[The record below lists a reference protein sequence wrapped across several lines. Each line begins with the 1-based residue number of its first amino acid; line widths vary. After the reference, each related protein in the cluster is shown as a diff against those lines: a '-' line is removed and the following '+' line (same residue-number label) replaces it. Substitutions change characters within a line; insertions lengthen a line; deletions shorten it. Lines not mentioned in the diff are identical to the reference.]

1 MVQNQG
7 LIFKKFPNGM
17 PVAGQDLTVESREFD
32 LESPPPAGGFVT
44 KNLYASYDPYM
55 RSRMSSPE
63 KSFYRGPFELDKPIM
78 SFVIAKVLKSDSPA
92 YPEGQL
98 VVGLLPIEEYSIVP
112 RELFES
118 NFGQIQIIQNP
129 KNVDL
134 VNFIGA
140 LGMPGLTAYSSL
152 YEIGKPKKGETILV
166 SAASGAVGQLVGQF
180 AKREGL
186 RVIGSVGSNEK
197 LDFILKELKFDGG
210 FNYKTEKPADA
221 LKRLAPEGIDIYFE
235 NVGGEQLDAALN
247 VMNRFGRIVA
257 CGMISDYNKQDHE
270 RYGVKNLVLTVAK
283 SLTLRGFIVG
293 DPDLGPK
300 YFEERNKNVAEW
312 ISDGSLI
319 TKTSITDGIKYA
331 DQGFVGMLQG
341 KNFGKAAL
349 KIADA

>member
-1 MVQNQG
+1 
-7 LIFKKFPNGM
+7 M

-32 LESPPPAGGFVT
+32 LESPPPVGGFVT

-55 RSRMSSPE
+55 RSRMSPPG
-63 KSFYRGPFELDKPIM
+63 KSFYRGSFELDKPIS

-92 YPEGQL
+92 YLEGQL
-98 VVGLLPIEEYSIVP
+98 VVGLLPIEEYSIVSK
-112 RELFES
+112 ENLDS
-118 NFGQIQIIQNP
+118 NFDQTQIQPIQNP

-152 YEIGKPKKGETILV
+152 YEIGKPKKGETIFV

-186 RVIGSVGSNEK
+186 RVIGSVGSDEK

-210 FNYKTEKPADA
+210 FNYKREKSADA
-221 LKRLAPEGIDIYFE
+221 LKRLAPGGIDIYYE
-235 NVGGEQLDAALN
+235 NVGGEQLEAALD
-247 VMNRFGRIVA
+247 VINRFGRIIA
-257 CGMISDYNKQDHE
+257 CGMISEYNKLDHE
-270 RYGVKNLVLTVAK
+270 RYAIKNLILTIPK
-283 SLTLRGFIVG
+283 SLTLRGFLVS
-293 DPDLGPK
+293 DPDLAPK
-300 YFEERNKNVAEW
+300 YFEERNKNVTEW

-319 TKTSITDGIKYA
+319 TKTCITDGIKYA
-331 DQGFVGMLQG
+331 DKGFVGMLQG
-341 KNFGKAAL
+341 KNFGKAVL